1 MRFTALVVAVAI
13 RLTQTTN
20 RTAPT
25 TGPAKARSRAVS
37 RVTEIAEDAGV
48 APVASGTSSTSRA
61 KAVPMSPWRTI
72 LPAGLSPR
80 FCFLAIFL

>member
-13 RLTQTTN
+13 RFTQITK

-25 TGPAKARSRAVS
+25 AVPAKARSRAVS
-37 RVTEIAEDAGV
+37 RVMEIAEDAGV
-48 APVASGTSSTSRA
+48 VPCGPGTSSTSRA
-61 KAVPMSPWRTI
+61 KAVPMRPCRTI
-72 LPAGLSPR
+72 LPTGLSPR